1 MLLDAGPGAERDR
14 AAARVVA
21 APQSGPAADDVARG
35 EVRPGDDFHQLVD
48 GDVGV
53 VDQADQGVAD
63 LHQVVRRDRGRHAD
77 RDALRTI
84 HQQVGK
90 LRRQDRRLR
99 ALLVVGGQE
108 VDRVHLRVV
117 HHQRGDGGHAGLGI
131 THGRGGKTG
140 DRAEVALLVDE
151 RIAGVPVLGQADQG
165 RIDGHVAVRVVAFH
179 RLADDAGALRR
190 GGPGREAQVGH
201 GDEDPPL
208 RRLEPVADV
217 GQGPADDH
225 AHRVGQVAVLELFVD
240 GPGNEPSQVNITT
253 WRGGFFRGNILG
265 IGRFGRIRGRLESVD
280 KRHPFVVSI
289 RTRRACPRTQFP
301 RGRGWAAGGVS
312 GLAQKPHLLS
322 WWKLT
327 AFAPHDGKERNYTSF
342 GPVLQRLATHSFGDE
357 PVHGIDQSFAYW
369 SQ

>member
-1 MLLDAGPGAERDR
+1 MLLDARPGAERDR
-14 AAARVVA
+14 AAARVIA

-48 GDVGV
+48 RDVGV

-84 HQQVGK
+84 HQQVGE

-131 THGRGGKTG
+131 PHGRGGKTG

-151 RIAGVPVLGQADQG
+151 RIAGGPILGQADQG

-179 RLADDAGALRR
+179 RLADDAGTLRR

-225 AHRVGQVAVLELFVD
+225 AHRVGQVAVLEFFVD
-240 GPGNEPSQVNITT
+240 GPGNEPSQVDIPT
-253 WRGGFFRGNILG
+253 WQGGFFRGNILG
-265 IGRFGRIRGRLESVD
+265 IGRFGGESWNRWTRG
-280 KRHPFVVSI
+280 I
-289 RTRRACPRTQFP
+289 
-301 RGRGWAAGGVS
+301 
-312 GLAQKPHLLS
+312 LS
-322 WWKLT
+322 SFQT
-327 AFAPHDGKERNYTSF
+327 APAE
-342 GPVLQRLATHSFGDE
+342 
-357 PVHGIDQSFAYW
+357 
-369 SQ
+369 